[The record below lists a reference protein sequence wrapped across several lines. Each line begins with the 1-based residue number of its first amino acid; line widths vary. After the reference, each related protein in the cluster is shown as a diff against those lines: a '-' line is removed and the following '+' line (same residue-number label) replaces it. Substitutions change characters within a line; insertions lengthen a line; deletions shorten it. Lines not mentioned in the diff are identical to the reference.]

1 MGRPERTELEIITTS
16 EIAKAAGISPRNF
29 ALLIDKNLAPE
40 PSRQAGGQS
49 GARAYDGVALA
60 HAALIGALNLAG
72 FELLVS
78 ARLAEAFAEDQY
90 HTYGKLVSNLGTFLQ
105 RPYNPRPGH
114 APWDRSADGEPDL
127 DRDYWLHNRLR
138 TRADFYQRGKALTG
152 DFVIEIA
159 DNTYVMSSSY
169 GLEQIKVF
177 SPVSDGLPVGLE
189 YRIQGRGSATQVVRV
204 TDEYSAGDVFE
215 DAGTRDTLRELEAQ
229 YMAAR
234 DNAIALV
241 RINVGLAI
249 REAFDRLHDLR
260 QR

>member
-1 MGRPERTELEIITTS
+1 MGRPERTDLEIITTS
-16 EIAKAAGISPRNF
+16 EIAKATGISPRNF

-40 PSRQAGGQS
+40 PSRQASGQG
-49 GARAYDGVALA
+49 GARAYDGIALA

-90 HTYGKLVSNLGTFLQ
+90 TTYGKLVSNLGAFLQ
-105 RPYNPRPGH
+105 RPYNPTPGH
-114 APWDRSADGEPDL
+114 TPWDRATDGEPDL

-138 TRADFYQRGKALTG
+138 KCTDFYQRGVALTG

-169 GLEQIKVF
+169 GLEKIKVF

-189 YRIQGRGSATQVVRV
+189 YRIVGRGSATNVVRV
-204 TDEYSAGDVFE
+204 TDEYSACDVFE
-215 DAGTRDTLRELEAQ
+215 DAGTREKLRALEAQ
-229 YMAAR
+229 YMTAR
-234 DNAIALV
+234 DNAVALV

-249 REAFDRLHDLR
+249 RQAFDSLYDLR